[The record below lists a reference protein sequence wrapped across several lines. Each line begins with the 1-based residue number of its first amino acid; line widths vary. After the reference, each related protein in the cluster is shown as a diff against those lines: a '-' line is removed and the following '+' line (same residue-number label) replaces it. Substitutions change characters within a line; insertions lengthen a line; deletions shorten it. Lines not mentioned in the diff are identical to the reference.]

1 MSKNLINQFT
11 GAIKKGWNN
20 VRSGG
25 NVVSN
30 YVGKAANSLVKGV
43 PAILLLC
50 EINEKGGLSA
60 LAITSAIISRLN
72 EAGIPSGLNADGSP
86 NLINAY
92 TRIAVEEIVNA
103 IKKDMQ
109 VYLVPPPGSIKSV
122 VTGTCAV
129 GPVTGTAINV
139 DLKTITGGAN

>member
-1 MSKNLINQFT
+1 MGANLINKFT
-11 GAIKKGWNN
+11 GAIKKGWNAI
-20 VRSGG
+20 RSGG
-25 NVVSN
+25 NVVGN
-30 YVGKAANSLVKGV
+30 YVGKAANVLLKGI

-50 EINEKGGLSA
+50 EISEKGGLSA

-72 EAGIPSGLNADGSP
+72 EAGIPSGLNSDGSP

-92 TRIAVEEIVNA
+92 TRIAVEEIVSA

-109 VYLVPPPGSIKSV
+109 IYFVPPPGSIKSV

-139 DLKTITGGAN
+139 DFQTITGGAQ